1 MLALKLI
8 FSYPTMLL
16 DTTSAARAGAASG
29 PPPCAEQ
36 QVREGFPIGSS
47 RESGYRFAGSLFCIL
62 PDLYS
67 IFFRNS
73 EPAGRAAPH
82 ARPTADAPSRSRQ
95 SGRDRR
101 TARFR
106 PFVIDEVPTVPV
118 LFSAMKIKVDDNRTP
133 ARPERVDTP
142 FPVRVSSSLEVEASA
157 TKSRRDILP
166 FEAVPDT
173 NACQWREGGSR
184 VKNRWARK
192 AAEKPVGI
200 GRNSHRRPSRLC
212 GNERRRSRGFPNE
225 TSQTS
230 TRRSSLLPAI
240 RGGTTSFWSSRFL
253 FWSPRAASAHELAN
267 ARSRERISAI
277 PKSGRSRKHNEIL
290 KIQQVVNLPKFFRR
304 GQKIACI
311 EGSFRLY

>member
-1 MLALKLI
+1 
-8 FSYPTMLL
+8 MLL
-16 DTTSAARAGAASG
+16 DTTSAACAGAASG

-36 QVREGFPIGSS
+36 KVREGFPIGSS
-47 RESGYRFAGSLFCIL
+47 RESGHLFAGSLFCIL
-62 PDLYS
+62 PDLCS
-67 IFFRNS
+67 TLFRNS

-82 ARPTADAPSRSRQ
+82 ARPTADAPSRSRR

-166 FEAVPDT
+166 FEAVPDA

-192 AAEKPVGI
+192 AEETPVGI
-200 GRNSHRRPSRLC
+200 GRNARRRPPRLC
-212 GNERRRSRGFPNE
+212 GNERRGSCGRPNDA
-225 TSQTS
+225 SQTS
-230 TRRSSLLPAI
+230 TRRASLSTGILVVN
-240 RGGTTSFWSSRFL
+240 L
-253 FWSPRAASAHELAN
+253 LCSPRAAPAHEPAN
-267 ARSRERISAI
+267 ARSRERITAI
-277 PKSGRSRKHNEIL
+277 PKSDRARKHDVML
-290 KIQQVVNLPKFFRR
+290 KMQ
-304 GQKIACI
+304 
-311 EGSFRLY
+311 